1 MVLCAVVA
9 TSSTT
14 GRCTPRAF
22 SIVHFTHILHF
33 HRRFASSRRF
43 GRFCRLRLG
52 LFRERQC
59 RTTRG
64 TAAVHDRRWRILL
77 FASRLLPLAHRHR
90 GDAHARVV
98 GAVVW

>member
-59 RTTRG
+59 RTTLN
-64 TAAVHDRRWRILL
+64 ILSTYEYVQHCL
-77 FASRLLPLAHRHR
+77 EL
-90 GDAHARVV
+90 
-98 GAVVW
+98 